1 MPRHIPKELPTKKLP
16 RTARISLQSEGA
28 FSFSTKSRMPF
39 VAGFLFLLTLCKQ
52 PVSDCTEIICVVEG
66 CHVVKR
72 WGAILLTLGLSSG
85 MGFTAQAGGWERLS
99 NTSPWKGSFVRS
111 DGRTITITDA
121 APDLLFISMVS
132 SQELGMAC
140 FAPGIYRSFYVNENT
155 ENEKWEF
162 SVYTSMSWEEWTLH
176 GPSDKREVGRV
187 DYTYMDL
194 YDNPIYTKEDMI
206 LYNTMSGYVIED
218 VAGQVFA
225 WVYPMGQTVD
235 QSLMVQPYGSE
246 KFHHIYLNNPNEHE
260 LPYIPEMYCYDILC
274 NSPALES
281 RFRMGLQV
289 LYDQNT
295 ETISRETCYLFS
307 LGTNREDQFVRE
319 KISRTVLYFRTMRLI
334 NVCIGIQTFI
344 ICPSV

>member
-1 MPRHIPKELPTKKLP
+1 
-16 RTARISLQSEGA
+16 
-28 FSFSTKSRMPF
+28 MPF

-52 PVSDCTEIICVVEG
+52 PVSDCTEIICAVEG

-85 MGFTAQAGGWERLS
+85 IGFTAQAGGWERLS

-121 APDLLFISMVS
+121 DPDLLFISMVS

-140 FAPGIYRSFYVNENT
+140 FAPGIDRSFYVNENT

-206 LYNTMSGYVIED
+206 LYNTMSG
-218 VAGQVFA
+218 
-225 WVYPMGQTVD
+225 
-235 QSLMVQPYGSE
+235 
-246 KFHHIYLNNPNEHE
+246 
-260 LPYIPEMYCYDILC
+260 
-274 NSPALES
+274 
-281 RFRMGLQV
+281 
-289 LYDQNT
+289 
-295 ETISRETCYLFS
+295 ETCYLFS

-319 KISRTVLYFRTMRLI
+319 KNKPHSPVFQDHAAYKRLYRNTNFYYLPICFANFFQNPWIYAGLRDVRI
-334 NVCIGIQTFI
+334 FVYQTFGW
-344 ICPSV
+344 

>member
-1 MPRHIPKELPTKKLP
+1 
-16 RTARISLQSEGA
+16 
-28 FSFSTKSRMPF
+28 MPF

-72 WGAILLTLGLSSG
+72 WGAIPLTLGLSSG
-85 MGFTAQAGGWERLS
+85 IGFTAQAGGWERLS

-121 APDLLFISMVS
+121 DPDLLFISMVS

-140 FAPGIYRSFYVNENT
+140 FAPGIDRSFYVNENT

-206 LYNTMSGYVIED
+206 
-218 VAGQVFA
+218 
-225 WVYPMGQTVD
+225 
-235 QSLMVQPYGSE
+235 
-246 KFHHIYLNNPNEHE
+246 H
-260 LPYIPEMYCYDILC
+260 ILC

-295 ETISRETCYLFS
+295 ETISGETCYLFS
-307 LGTNREDQFVRE
+307 LGTNRKDQFVRE
-319 KISRTVLYFRTMRLI
+319 KISRTVPYFRTMRLI

-344 ICPSV
+344 ICPSVLQLPQRSSLPSSQDLHQSRNERSS

>member
-1 MPRHIPKELPTKKLP
+1 MEKRTKKRNL
-16 RTARISLQSEGA
+16 
-28 FSFSTKSRMPF
+28 
-39 VAGFLFLLTLCKQ
+39 
-52 PVSDCTEIICVVEG
+52 
-66 CHVVKR
+66 KR

-85 MGFTAQAGGWERLS
+85 IGFTAQAGGWERLS

-121 APDLLFISMVS
+121 DPDLLFISMVS

-206 LYNTMSGYVIED
+206 LYNTMSG
-218 VAGQVFA
+218 
-225 WVYPMGQTVD
+225 
-235 QSLMVQPYGSE
+235 
-246 KFHHIYLNNPNEHE
+246 
-260 LPYIPEMYCYDILC
+260 
-274 NSPALES
+274 
-281 RFRMGLQV
+281 
-289 LYDQNT
+289 
-295 ETISRETCYLFS
+295 ETCYLFS

-319 KISRTVLYFRTMRLI
+319 KISRTVPYFRTMRLI
-334 NVCIGIQTFI
+334 SVCIGIQTFI
-344 ICPSV
+344 ICPSVLQLPQRSSLPSSQDLHQSRNERIS